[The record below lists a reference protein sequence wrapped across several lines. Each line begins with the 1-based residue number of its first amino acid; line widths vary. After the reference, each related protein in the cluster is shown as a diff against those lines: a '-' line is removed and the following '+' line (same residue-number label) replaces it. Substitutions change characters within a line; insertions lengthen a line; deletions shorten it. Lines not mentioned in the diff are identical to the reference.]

1 MSFESSLARLE
12 AIVAELESDEV
23 ALDRALAL
31 FEEGVERLREASAEL
46 TRAEQSV
53 KLLAE
58 RADGVFE
65 LPDLGG

>member
-12 AIVAELESDEV
+12 AIVAELESDEL
-23 ALDRALAL
+23 ALDRALTL

>member
-12 AIVAELESDEV
+12 AIVAELESDEL